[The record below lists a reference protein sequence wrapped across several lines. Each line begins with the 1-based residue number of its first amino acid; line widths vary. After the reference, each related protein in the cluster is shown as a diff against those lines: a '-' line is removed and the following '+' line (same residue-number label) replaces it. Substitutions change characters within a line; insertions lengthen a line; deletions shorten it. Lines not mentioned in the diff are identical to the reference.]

1 MEFVAKT
8 LFGLEEV
15 LAQEL
20 KDLGAQNVQPL
31 KRAVS
36 FEGDL
41 KVMYTANLY
50 CRLAIKIL
58 TPIYEFQASDER
70 QLYDQVKAFDW
81 TKWIAVDQT
90 FAIDGTVN
98 SDFFSHSKY
107 VALKMKD
114 AVVDQIRDRK
124 GRRPSVDTTHPD
136 IMLNLRVFK
145 DQCTVSFDTSGEL
158 LNRRGYRGRGH
169 LAPLNEVLA
178 AGMLKLSGWTP
189 ERPLHDLMCGTGTF
203 LLEAAMMAAN
213 MPAGVFRRK
222 FGFVSWQHHDPVM
235 WNDIRKQSSASI
247 NYDPKVNLYGGDKDN
262 RSVNAAL
269 ASARLLRLEKKV
281 KIERKLFDQQEP
293 QAFSGMIISNPP
305 YGERMPKTD
314 IEAFYS
320 LVGDTLKKKFSGYE
334 AWLISS
340 NVSAMKHIGLRPSR
354 KITLYNGA
362 LECKFQK
369 YELYSGTKKARS
381 AQ

>member
-20 KDLGAQNVQPL
+20 KALGANNVKVL

-41 KVMYTANLY
+41 TVMYRTNLY

-58 TPIYEFQASDER
+58 MPIFQFKAKNENE
-70 QLYDQVKAFDW
+70 LYDQVHAIDW
-81 TKWIAVDQT
+81 TKWIDVDQT
-90 FAIDGTVN
+90 FSIDGTVN
-98 SDFFSHSKY
+98 SDYFNHSKY

-114 AVVDQIRDRK
+114 AVVDQIRDKK
-124 GRRPSVDTTHPD
+124 GRRPSVDTTDPD
-136 IMLNLRVFK
+136 ITLNLRVFK
-145 DQCTVSFDTSGEL
+145 DECTVSFDTSGEL
-158 LNRRGYRGRGH
+158 LNRRGYRGSGH

-178 AGMLKLSGWTP
+178 AGMLQLAEWTP
-189 ERPLHDLMCGTGTF
+189 EKPLHDLMCGTGTF
-203 LLEAAMMAAN
+203 LIEAAMVAAN
-213 MPAGVFRRK
+213 MPAGLFRRK
-222 FGFVSWQHHDPVM
+222 FGFMAWENHDPIL
-235 WNDIRKQSSASI
+235 WNDVRRKASADI
-247 NYDPKVNLYGGDKDN
+247 NYDPKVNIYGGDKDI

-269 ASARLLRLEKKV
+269 ASAKLLRLSSKV

-293 QAFSGMIISNPP
+293 QAFSGVIISNPP
-305 YGERMPKTD
+305 YGERMLKTD

-320 LVGDTLKKKFSGYE
+320 LVGDTLKQKFSGYD

-340 NVSAMKHIGLRPSR
+340 NVSAMKRIGLRASR
-354 KITLYNGA
+354 KITLYNGS

-369 YELYSGTKKARS
+369 YELYSGTKKMK
-381 AQ
+381 